1 MTAHSRFALRRAIIF
16 ALIAFAAVVLA
27 YSALPAQ
34 AHDMAAWSDPARDEW
49 YRSLKVPGQNVS
61 CCDLRDGAQIDPEKV
76 QQRDGAWY
84 VDLGSGFMAVPPD
97 RVVTTPVSIDGMPYL
112 FMVPVMPGMP
122 ARIRCFIPPVGTY

>member
-1 MTAHSRFALRRAIIF
+1 MTAHTRLAWRWAAVLTLA
-16 ALIAFAAVVLA
+16 AFAAIVLA
-27 YSALPAQ
+27 GSTLPAQ

-84 VDLGSGFMAVPPD
+84 VDLGAGFMAVPPD